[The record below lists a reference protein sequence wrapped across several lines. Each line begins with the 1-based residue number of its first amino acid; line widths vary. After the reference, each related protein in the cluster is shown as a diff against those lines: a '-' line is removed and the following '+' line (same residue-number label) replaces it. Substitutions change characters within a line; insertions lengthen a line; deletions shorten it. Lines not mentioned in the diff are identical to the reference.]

1 MNRTNSRA
9 EYYYLPEVQ
18 SKKLRIGFVTY
29 DGSDITSGGYR
40 YNRKLLDFLQSR
52 GHTVE
57 QYSLPNKRSLTVPR
71 KRLPASLGELNQSFD
86 VLIEDGICAP
96 LFWYWNRYLT
106 EPDTIVGLIH
116 YLRQCDP
123 TTTFSR
129 YSRYQENTF
138 LRTLD
143 TFIATS
149 NHTRKQ
155 VMHSCST
162 VDPGIVVYPGGR
174 NEAHQKI
181 QLDRQDNKTPLRVL
195 FIGNITPRKN
205 VSTLLEAVQTIP
217 DKSFEILIVG
227 DHTVE
232 PAYTRKVQEQ
242 IQQMDTSAS
251 VKLLGNVS
259 AERLHSLLCK
269 SHVCCVPS
277 LYEPFG
283 MVYLE
288 AMEYGVVP
296 VASNNGGAN
305 ELINHGKNGFLVQPD
320 STANIADTLR
330 QLSEDR
336 SVLIRCSSR
345 ARRTANAFPDWS
357 ESLGQAHKFLNY
369 I

>member
-1 MNRTNSRA
+1 MTGTNCRA
-9 EYYYLPEVQ
+9 EYHYLPEVQ
-18 SKKLRIGFVTY
+18 NKKLRIGFVTY
-29 DGSDITSGGYR
+29 DGSNTTSGGYR

-52 GHTVE
+52 GHRIE
-57 QYSLPNKRSLTVPR
+57 QYPLPDKPSLTVPR
-71 KRLPASLGELNQSFD
+71 KRLPASLRKLNQPFD

-96 LFWYWNRYLT
+96 LFWYWNKYLT
-106 EPDTIVGLIH
+106 EPDAIVGLIH

-123 TTTFSR
+123 TTTFSQ
-129 YSRYQENTF
+129 YSRFQENMF

-149 NHTRKQ
+149 NHTRRQ
-155 VMHSCST
+155 VVHSCST

-174 NEAHQKI
+174 NEIDQKI
-181 QLDRQDNKTPLRVL
+181 QLDQQDSKTPLRVL
-195 FIGNITPRKN
+195 FIGNITRRKN
-205 VSTLLEAVQTIP
+205 VNTLLEAVHTIS
-217 DKSFEILIVG
+217 DGEFEILIVG

-232 PAYTRKVQEQ
+232 PAYTRKIQEQ
-242 IQQMDTSAS
+242 IRQMGTSTP

-259 AERLHSLLCK
+259 DERLHSLLCQ

-305 ELINHGKNGFLVQPD
+305 ELIDHGENGFLVQPD
-320 STANIADTLR
+320 STANIADILR
-330 QLSEDR
+330 QLSESR
-336 SVLIRCSSR
+336 NVLIRCSNQ
-345 ARRTANAFPDWS
+345 AQRTANAFPRWS
-357 ESLGQAHKFLNY
+357 ESLEQAHKFLSY